1 MDENLETNLDDILH
15 FKRTFSLDKSPR
27 KIQSSKRSR
36 TIQKKKR
43 SCCLT
48 KLCRRKSRRI
58 PITTVKE
65 FLSTPTSSITPE
77 CRYCS
82 SESALSLKLDPNNN
96 HLDDLSHQS
105 LKLFHAVELYLSSNS
120 SLNEFSD
127 CSSIISENH
136 VIIQENKQLNRCEI
150 NEIIYAIHSSIDDE
164 QERTETLDA
173 LVSSLREIS
182 NDLPMNIRDDDNQRP
197 LPPPPGLGQIFV
209 RVIMYE
215 FVMRLFSF
223 YLLILLSFG
232 RLS

>member
-1 MDENLETNLDDILH
+1 MDENLEDYCETNLDDILH

-27 KIQSSKRSR
+27 KIQSFKPSR
-36 TIQKKKR
+36 TIHKKKR

-48 KLCRRKSRRI
+48 KFCRGKSRRT
-58 PITTVKE
+58 PII
-65 FLSTPTSSITPE
+65 STPTSSIAPE

-96 HLDDLSHQS
+96 HLDDDHQS

-127 CSSIISENH
+127 CSSIISENQI
-136 VIIQENKQLNRCEI
+136 IIQENKQLNRCEI
-150 NEIIYAIHSSIDDE
+150 NEIIYAIHSSIDNE

-173 LVSSLREIS
+173 LVLSLREVS
-182 NDLPMNIRDDDNQRP
+182 EDLPMNIREDDDDQRP
-197 LPPPPGLGQIFV
+197 LPPPPGFGQIFV